1 MGQGKRSRRIGNP
14 LQLESTVVGKLLD
27 EKKEG
32 EGQRSQGEG
41 HKNLRRGNGKNLFG
55 GEK

>member
-41 HKNLRRGNGKNLFG
+41 QKSLRRGNGKNLCG